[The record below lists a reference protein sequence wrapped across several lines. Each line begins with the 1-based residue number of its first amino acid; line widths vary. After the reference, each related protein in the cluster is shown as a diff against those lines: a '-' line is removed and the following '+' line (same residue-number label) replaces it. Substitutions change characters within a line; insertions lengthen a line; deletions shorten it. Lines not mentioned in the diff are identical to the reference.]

1 MSEQHATQY
10 SPASNQNS
18 RANTQNLAVS
28 EKKELTGAQEK
39 TVPGRFFVP
48 ATDVFETDG
57 GLTLVMEMP
66 GVGREN
72 LEVSLEDGVLRVE
85 GRLDFSVY
93 AGMEPV
99 YTEYNVGHYARSFS
113 LSDKIDQDNIDARL
127 EDGVLMLTLPRSPA
141 SRPRRI
147 EIT

>member
-10 SPASNQNS
+10 PSAGAQK
-18 RANTQNLAVS
+18 LAVS
-28 EKKELTGAQEK
+28 EKKELTGSQEK

-48 ATDVFETDG
+48 ATDVFETEE
-57 GLTLVMEMP
+57 GLTLAMEMP

-85 GRLDFSVY
+85 GRLDFSGY
-93 AGMEPV
+93 AGLEPV

-127 EDGVLMLTLPRSPA
+127 EDGVLTLTLPRSPA
-141 SRPRRI
+141 ARPRRI

>member
-1 MSEQHATQY
+1 MSGLDETQD
-10 SPASNQNS
+10 SPAD
-18 RANTQNLAVS
+18 TQKLAVS

-39 TVPGRFFVP
+39 TVPGRFFIP
-48 ATDVFETDG
+48 ATDVFETEG

-72 LEVSLEDGVLRVE
+72 LDVSLEDGVLRVE
-85 GRLDFSVY
+85 GRLDFSGY

-127 EDGVLMLTLPRSPA
+127 EDGVLTLTLPRSPA
-141 SRPRRI
+141 ARPRRI